1 MSRKV
6 RHDLRSTGVP
16 LPYAGACGKRSS
28 RRGSADFSA
37 FRRLKPRERLEDT
50 NVEAKLKVLIRHLVT
65 SFPETSILSREI
77 AGRYHLFII
86 VPYSGGPEKA
96 IQVDRAV
103 LREPALSEDEFAS
116 RIRPSG
122 SAGHPARMRPVRSR
136 DLAVGSLRRDQPAI
150 MFPETPTPCPP
161 AQQLLGRTRTDPLWT
176 VRASG
181 FCECRTLN
189 PRMIYGCPI
198 SH

>member
-28 RRGSADFSA
+28 RRGPADFSA
-37 FRRLKPRERLEDT
+37 FRRLKPLERLEDT

-103 LREPALSEDEFAS
+103 LREPALSEDEFALRLDRLYLPAILQGCVRYDLGPWPSEVSGGTS
-116 RIRPSG
+116 RQSCSQKPQHHVLLPNNCSDARGPIPYG
-122 SAGHPARMRPVRSR
+122 PYAPAAFASAGHS
-136 DLAVGSLRRDQPAI
+136 
-150 MFPETPTPCPP
+150 TP
-161 AQQLLGRTRTDPLWT
+161 G
-176 VRASG
+176 
-181 FCECRTLN
+181 
-189 PRMIYGCPI
+189 
-198 SH
+198 